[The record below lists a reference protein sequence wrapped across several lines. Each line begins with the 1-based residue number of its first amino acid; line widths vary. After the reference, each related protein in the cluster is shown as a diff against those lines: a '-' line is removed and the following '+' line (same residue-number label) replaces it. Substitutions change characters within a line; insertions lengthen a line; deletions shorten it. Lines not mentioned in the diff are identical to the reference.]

1 MARSPQAVLQ
11 ALPSCFTGK
20 QAVQLMNE
28 ALEGVTGD
36 FDMRARQYL
45 SDAVNGPSSIGLEIP
60 WFAKDPVYCQ
70 GSAPYEK
77 VKALIAGVVTAPV
90 YGPPTPQQVQSWSPP
105 PPPPAPDRTWLWI
118 TGAAVVALSA
128 GLVYLGRK
136 KRLDAVIE
144 ATTPLRG
151 SGALEERLQLFFG
164 RRMSRGK
171 GVVAPRAAMGAFT
184 SAELARAVRS
194 GMLRK
199 GVSGYWLREEPDPGA
214 MLVMRRQRRE
224 ANYATG

>member
-1 MARSPQAVLQ
+1 MARTPQAILQ

-28 ALEGVTGD
+28 ALEGWSGGD
-36 FDMRARQYL
+36 WRARQML
-45 SDAVNGPSSIGLEIP
+45 SDAVNGPGSIGLEMP

-77 VKALIAGVVTAPV
+77 VRALIGATVPPDVAAM
-90 YGPPTPQQVQSWSPP
+90 PTPQQVQSWT
-105 PPPPAPDRTWLWI
+105 PPPPAPKDNTWLWV

-128 GLVYLGRK
+128 GLIYFGRR
-136 KRLDAVIE
+136 KRLQAFVE
-144 ATTPLRG
+144 STTPL
-151 SGALEERLQLFFG
+151 SGRATLEERLQLFFE

-171 GVVAPRAAMGAFT
+171 GVVAPSAAMSSFT
-184 SAELARAVRS
+184 PAELARAVRS

-224 ANYATG
+224 ANYATA